1 MKKIVDDVAAL
12 RPTLFIAVPRVLE
25 RIQSGIA
32 GKIAGQGAVAKLVF
46 GLAYK
51 IKQMRLWMGSSVEG
65 VSLCLCLQQ
74 CSISRVQPTVCV
86 ESLCANA
93 ESVLCRCADNYLGCA
108 LIPVSWAS
116 RGAQIC

>member
-32 GKIAGQGAVAKLVF
+32 GKIGGQGAVAKLLF

-65 VSLCLCLQQ
+65 VRASALPVSAHNYVACFVVTCPD
-74 CSISRVQPTVCV
+74 SRVSPCQC
-86 ESLCANA
+86 
-93 ESVLCRCADNYLGCA
+93 
-108 LIPVSWAS
+108 
-116 RGAQIC
+116 

>member
-32 GKIAGQGAVAKLVF
+32 GKIHSQGAVAKLLF

-65 VSLCLCLQQ
+65 VSHRAAMCHGSRLCH
-74 CSISRVQPTVCV
+74 TVIRTARCV
-86 ESLCANA
+86 PA
-93 ESVLCRCADNYLGCA
+93 
-108 LIPVSWAS
+108 
-116 RGAQIC
+116 

>member
-1 MKKIVDDVAAL
+1 VKKIVDDVAAL

-32 GKIAGQGAVAKLVF
+32 GKIGGQGAVAKLLF

-65 VSLCLCLQQ
+65 VSPLHLPLLLAALWGVTR
-74 CSISRVQPTVCV
+74 RVVQ
-86 ESLCANA
+86 
-93 ESVLCRCADNYLGCA
+93 LCRSA
-108 LIPVSWAS
+108 L
-116 RGAQIC
+116 C

>member
-1 MKKIVDDVAAL
+1 MDAHGRSVQGNVKKIVDDVAAL

-32 GKIAGQGAVAKLVF
+32 GKINGQGPIAKILF

-65 VSLCLCLQQ
+65 VSSCDFRSDHLHA
-74 CSISRVQPTVCV
+74 T
-86 ESLCANA
+86 CASTPHA
-93 ESVLCRCADNYLGCA
+93 AQAVLA
-108 LIPVSWAS
+108 
-116 RGAQIC
+116 

>member
-1 MKKIVDDVAAL
+1 MNFWVEHEKIPGENFAQIGIFFVRLQGNVKKIVDDVAAL

-32 GKIAGQGAVAKLVF
+32 GKIGGQGAIAKLVF

-65 VSLCLCLQQ
+65 VSPLRMPLLLAACH
-74 CSISRVQPTVCV
+74 T
-86 ESLCANA
+86 
-93 ESVLCRCADNYLGCA
+93 LGR
-108 LIPVSWAS
+108 LNL
-116 RGAQIC
+116 

>member
-32 GKIAGQGAVAKLVF
+32 GKINGQGPVAKILF

-51 IKQMRLWMGSSVEG
+51 IKQLRLWMGSSVEG
-65 VSLCLCLQQ
+65 VSYSAYWRWQ
-74 CSISRVQPTVCV
+74 
-86 ESLCANA
+86 LCATYS
-93 ESVLCRCADNYLGCA
+93 ESQCLLWVMLD
-108 LIPVSWAS
+108 
-116 RGAQIC
+116 